1 MEWRQN
7 TWSKMKSGTHNTMS
21 KISSST
27 KASWRGMKNSVVD
40 MSKALWSKV
49 RSTFTNMRDGLK
61 SIIGKIKGHIG
72 GMVNSVKS
80 GLNKLIE
87 GVNWVAGKL
96 GMDKLPKIK
105 LSTGTESTHTQNY
118 VTNGKLNRNTLATV
132 GDKGKGNGPGG
143 FRHETI
149 IPPKGKP
156 FITPAKDTTMP
167 LSKGT
172 RILNGAQTHSL
183 LSQGRFNTGTIP
195 KFASGTSKKNML
207 SAVGETAGKF
217 FNSAKQ
223 QSHAAM
229 DTIGGKMKQAKDWGN
244 EKLSQIKGAAGK
256 GTGWLKES
264 WRFRRLV

>member
-61 SIIGKIKGHIG
+61 SIIGKIKGHIS
-72 GMVNSVKS
+72 GMVNKVKS

-87 GVNWVAGKL
+87 GVNWVADKI

-105 LSTGTESTHTQNY
+105 LHTGTESTHTQNY

-172 RILNGAQTHSL
+172 RILNGAQTHAMLTRPQFSM
-183 LSQGRFNTGTIP
+183 GTIP
-195 KFASGTSKKNML
+195 KFA
-207 SAVGETAGKF
+207 
-217 FNSAKQ
+217 
-223 QSHAAM
+223 
-229 DTIGGKMKQAKDWGN
+229 
-244 EKLSQIKGAAGK
+244 K
-256 GTGWLKES
+256 GTKKKDSLAMRLILLKMLQVT
-264 WRFRRLV
+264 LVRV